1 MALPPWTIEV
11 LRRGLTDAAR
21 KASEPKT
28 LEKIKSQATEILQ
41 DLPQTAAR
49 HLDAVLRS
57 AEAGKRSV
65 EQWSRKHTA
74 IAIPMLN
81 ASGVLIHEF
90 GSGVP
95 LPERV
100 LDVGRELLAGDVV
113 QGEAEQARLAKRI
126 QRLLPSQDHSLLITA
141 NFPAAMTAFSLL
153 VQRRNLVVHRGHSI
167 ALPDGTPLPEAFEML
182 VPLIQEVGSIDQIDP
197 HDFDGLDSF
206 CAIFADGGTNPVTPL
221 DLSGHDA
228 QQAIVLP
235 LATLQ
240 SSEFEQIPSAAEM
253 LNQGI
258 DYVMM
263 PGDGLAAGPSC
274 GLLIGPTEEIEWI
287 RNSTAWPSLR
297 GSDALQGMMAVALE
311 EAASAQGDLPV
322 QALLSTSEENLR
334 GRAERLATRLS
345 AVDTI
350 RSCQIT
356 ADEAR
361 LTQTG
366 RWRFPSRQLCLQHQT
381 LTPAQWAKQLRDE
394 VPSIEASI
402 TGEQLRIDLR
412 WISPADDRKIAA
424 AFGQSDT
431 ENNNTENNN
440 TENSDTENSDASQAN
455 EPKAR
460 IE

>member
-21 KASEPKT
+21 KASEPQT

-57 AEAGKRSV
+57 AETGKRSV
-65 EQWSRKHTA
+65 EQWSRKHSA

-90 GSGVP
+90 GTGVP
-95 LPERV
+95 LPDKV
-100 LDVGRELLAGDVV
+100 LDVGRELISGEVV

-126 QRLLPSQDHSLLITA
+126 QRLLSSQDHSLLITA
-141 NFPAAMTAFSLL
+141 NFSAAMTAFSLL
-153 VQRRNLVVHRGHSI
+153 VQRRNLVVHRGHSV
-167 ALPDGTPLPEAFEML
+167 ALPDGTPLPEAFQTL
-182 VPLIQEVGSIDQIDP
+182 VPLIQEVGSINRIDP

-206 CAIFADGGTNPVTPL
+206 CAIFADGGTNPIVPL
-221 DLSGHDA
+221 DLSNQDA
-228 QQAIVLP
+228 QQAAVLP

-240 SSEFEQIPSAAEM
+240 ASEFEQIPSAEEM

-263 PGDGLAAGPSC
+263 PGNGLAAGPSC

-287 RNSTAWPSLR
+287 RNSTAWSTLR
-297 GSDALQGMMAVALE
+297 ASDALQGMMVIALE
-311 EAASAQGDLPV
+311 EAASNPSNLPV

-361 LTQTG
+361 LTPTG

-381 LTPAQWAKQLRDE
+381 LTPTQWAEQLREE
-394 VPSIEASI
+394 VPSIEASV
-402 TGEQLRIDLR
+402 TGDQLKIDLR

-424 AFGQSDT
+424 AFGESDHGNA
-431 ENNNTENNN
+431 EA
-440 TENSDTENSDASQAN
+440 DTPEAN
-455 EPKAR
+455 VE
-460 IE
+460 